1 MEITRELLE
10 KFIKNQC
17 NADES
22 EAVAKHL
29 LEHPDLLD
37 ELLPVQ
43 KWEQIDD
50 SHFLSTERSAEIRRK
65 IWSTLKFNHP
75 KRQYYWWMAA
85 AASLIIMLYINTLQT
100 KAPTPSTKQAEF
112 SYNLVKINYGKD
124 DLELKIEDGSLITL
138 KPGSEI
144 RYAEHFKG
152 NGRNFYLKGNARF
165 KVAKDRSR
173 PFKVYASGMVTTA
186 LGTDFIVYAYPDANN
201 TKIVLYEGK
210 VVVKPEDQEM
220 SGKMKAV
227 YLLPGQQLS
236 VNKNTYLASL
246 GLINKK
252 QPKTE
257 MLKKGSTELTA
268 SSIIFKNQSLQNIYS
283 LLEKEFDTE
292 IHYRNKDISNRYFT
306 GTFNRDSLTANK
318 IIEETSLLNDLT
330 ITMRNQ
336 VYYLK
341 SSTKQIQ
348 KNHKSPLN
356 TQTTTTN

>member
-1 MEITRELLE
+1 MGVRPFSNVLNKMEITRALLE

-17 NADES
+17 NAEEA
-22 EAVAKHL
+22 EAVANHL
-29 LEHPDLLD
+29 LKHPDLLD
-37 ELLPVQ
+37 ELFPVQ
-43 KWEQIDD
+43 AWEEMDD
-50 SHFLSTERSAEIRRK
+50 SQVLAADKSAVIHKK
-65 IWSTLKFNHP
+65 IWSILKF
-75 KRQYYWWMAA
+75 KYVSSRYYWWLSA
-85 AASLIIMLYINTLQT
+85 AASILIIWSVSMLKTRVT
-100 KAPTPSTKQAEF
+100 EPAAKQAEL

-124 DLELKIEDGSLITL
+124 DLKLKIEDGSLITL

-144 RYAEHFKG
+144 HYAEHFKG
-152 NGRNFYLKGNARF
+152 NERNFYLKGSARF

-186 LGTDFIVYAYPDANN
+186 LGTDFIVYAYPEASN

-210 VVVKPEDQEM
+210 VVVKPEDQQM
-220 SGKMKAV
+220 SARMRAV

-236 VNKNTYLASL
+236 VNKTTYLASL
-246 GLINKK
+246 GLIKK
-252 QPKTE
+252 KRPKTE
-257 MLKKGSTELTA
+257 MLKMGSTELTA
-268 SSIIFKNQSLQNIYS
+268 SSIIFKNQSLRNIYS

-336 VYYLK
+336 AYYLK
-341 SSTKQIQ
+341 PSTKQSQ
-348 KNHKSPLN
+348 KND
-356 TQTTTTN
+356 